1 MFEVISLHVEDY
13 YFVCWTWSLCMFKMI
28 SLHVGGDLFTCWRWS
43 LLCFWS
49 LHVNISSHL
58 LLRWSLCM
66 LVSTRLCAR
75 TGQCSNLEYIFF
87 QMIIVFKNFQIK
99 VYAKYRYFLKLKHW
113 NIIPSQL
120 KRGRKRNSKE
130 YDIGKLFFKFS
141 FKILKI
147 KLLEYLQKS

>member
-1 MFEVISLHVEDY
+1 MFEMISLYVRGDLFASWRLLLYMLNVISLHVQD
-13 YFVCWTWSLCMFKMI
+13 
-28 SLHVGGDLFTCWRWS
+28 DLFTCWRWS

-130 YDIGKLFFKFS
+130 
-141 FKILKI
+141 
-147 KLLEYLQKS
+147 